1 MKKLFVSL
9 AALLIATLVLISRSS
24 LDKDAESLANLI
36 AVRQTCGLTPVFLGY
51 DGVAGQYDFDR
62 VDQQKFQL
70 AYDHYFAEAESR
82 ILEMTSEERTEM
94 CEDASRSE

>member
-1 MKKLFVSL
+1 MKNLFVSL

-24 LDKDAESLANLI
+24 LEKDAESLVHII

-51 DGVAGQYDFDR
+51 DDVAGRYDFDR
-62 VDQQKFQL
+62 VDQQKF
-70 AYDHYFAEAESR
+70 AYAYYFAEAESR

-94 CEDASRSE
+94 CEDVSRSE